1 MSNPLPLDDWGG
13 SGPVLHFAH
22 ANGFPP
28 AAYRKLIEV
37 LKTRYHVV
45 SLRTRCLVPGMT
57 PDEVRGWEDLA
68 DDLIISLR
76 AHGLK
81 GIIGVGH
88 SMGSVCTLLA
98 HLASPG
104 LFRSLV
110 ALDPVLFT
118 GGRAWALR
126 TAKLLGQSGRI
137 PPASL
142 ARRRREYWSS
152 REEVAESYRR
162 KPLFQRWDAE
172 SFQDYLTHGFTETPE
187 GGVRLTISKAWEVRL
202 FETSP
207 HGMWQQLRTL
217 SVPTLVLR
225 AEDSDTLSRAA
236 FRRIQRTIPGV
247 RTEELPDTGHLF
259 PLEKP
264 ELCGQRILEFLSSES
279 GALQGVERN
288 EVAAPAP
295 L

>member
-13 SGPVLHFAH
+13 HGPVLHLAH

-45 SLRTRCLVPGMT
+45 SMRTRCLVPGMN
-57 PDEVRGWEDLA
+57 PNEVQGWEDLA
-68 DDLIISLR
+68 DDLVASLR
-76 AHGLK
+76 AHGLE

-88 SMGSVCTLLA
+88 SMGSVYTLLGQVKN
-98 HLASPG
+98 PR

-118 GGRAWALR
+118 GGRACVLSAAR
-126 TAKLLGQSGRI
+126 LLGLSEKI
-137 PPASL
+137 PPTSL
-142 ARRRREYWSS
+142 ALRRREYWNS
-152 REEVAESYRR
+152 REQVAESYRR

-187 GGVRLTISKAWEVRL
+187 GGVRLTISKDWEVRL
-202 FETSP
+202 FKTSP
-207 HGMWQQLRTL
+207 NRIWHHLRTI

-264 ELCGQRILEFLSSES
+264 ELCGQRILEFLASD
-279 GALQGVERN
+279 GALQGVERD
-288 EVAAPAP
+288 EVGAPS
-295 L
+295 LL